1 MEINIISEKDL
12 YTVNMKGRLTFVD
25 HATFRKMID
34 QVRETKASQC
44 VLQLHELEFIDSA
57 GLGMLLV
64 LRDTL
69 IKNSG
74 NLILKTPRGQVKKMF
89 QVSHFDTMF
98 DIEE

>member
-1 MEINIISEKDL
+1 MEINIISDNNL
-12 YTVNMKGRLTFVD
+12 CTVHVKGRLTFVD
-25 HATFRKMID
+25 HASFRKMID
-34 QVRETKASQC
+34 QVRETASQQC
-44 VLQLHELEFIDSA
+44 VLNLHELEFIDSA

-69 IKNSG
+69 IKSSG
-74 NLILKTPRGQVKKMF
+74 ALILKTPRGQVKKMF